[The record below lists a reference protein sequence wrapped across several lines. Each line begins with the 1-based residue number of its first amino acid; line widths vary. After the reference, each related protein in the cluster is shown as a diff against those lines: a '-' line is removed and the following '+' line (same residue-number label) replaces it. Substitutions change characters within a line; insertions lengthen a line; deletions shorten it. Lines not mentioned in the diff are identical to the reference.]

1 MKHWLALVILVGML
15 ATEAFSAGKG
25 PEIRMVD
32 NKVSMDVES
41 ISLGRLL
48 NLFDRATGLQSTV
61 PAALANRSL
70 SVKFAD
76 LGFEDA
82 VRKIFE
88 GQPLDYIV
96 VERQGIIVTAL
107 SQTGGPDSPPAPA
120 FNAPPQQ
127 IEQQSFIDESNPPPP
142 FVPPPVPGQA
152 QPVIVNQP
160 FNQQQQ
166 QQQPAMIQT
175 PFGPIPNPR
184 AGQPLGGATP
194 TQQQPTPFGTVN
206 PFNSPNPFGAQAAPT
221 QNNNNN
227 NNVFGNT
234 SPPLFNQNQK

>member
-1 MKHWLALVILVGML
+1 MKHWLTLIILTGLL
-15 ATEAFSAGKG
+15 APDAFAAAKG
-25 PEIRMVD
+25 PEIRVVD
-32 NKVSMDVES
+32 SKVSMDVQS
-41 ISLGRLL
+41 ISLSRLL

-61 PAALANRSL
+61 PAGLANRSF

-88 GQPLDYIV
+88 GQPIDYIV

-107 SQTGGPDSPPAPA
+107 SQTGVPDTAPAPVL
-120 FNAPPQQ
+120 NPAPPQ
-127 IEQQSFIDESNPPPP
+127 IEQQSFLGEDNPPPSL
-142 FVPPPVPGQA
+142 VPPVPAGQA
-152 QPVIVNQP
+152 PPVVNTP

-184 AGQPLGGATP
+184 AGQALPGTAQ
-194 TQQQPTPFGTVN
+194 TQQATPFGAVT
-206 PFNSPNPFGAQAAPT
+206 PFNSPNPFGAQQPPAT
-221 QNNNNN
+221 QNNNNTI
-227 NNVFGNT
+227 FGNT